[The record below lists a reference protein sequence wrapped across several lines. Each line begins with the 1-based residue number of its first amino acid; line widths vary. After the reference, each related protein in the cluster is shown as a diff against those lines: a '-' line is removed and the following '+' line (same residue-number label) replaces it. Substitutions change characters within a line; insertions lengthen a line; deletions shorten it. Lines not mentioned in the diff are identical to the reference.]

1 MLYVSSGTLPPLFAQ
16 AGVAGGYPMCV
27 LCGTRAALPL
37 AGVQGQAYPLCTPTH
52 GAQSVSEFHLPVL
65 SGCKTNVNTALEHC

>member
-1 MLYVSSGTLPPLFAQ
+1 
-16 AGVAGGYPMCV
+16 MCV